1 MQKWNIQTD
10 KAQRVDEKNGV
21 IFLVIMFFIDEDSLT
36 KIKKWPIFCIF
47 SWWQQKVNILKCIWK
62 ILFSPFRIFY
72 GLLRSELPLARCQPL
87 RIQRFGIFLL
97 TQLFFYIS
105 IIGISKAVTA
115 TSINLKKCNK
125 IFQVR
130 LNILPK
136 L

>member
-1 MQKWNIQTD
+1 MQKWNVPTD

-21 IFLVIMFFIDEDSLT
+21 IFLVIMFFTDKDSLT

-47 SWWQQKVNILKCIWK
+47 SWWQQKVNILMCIWK

-97 TQLFFYIS
+97 TQPFFYIS

-125 IFQVR
+125 IFRVR

>member
-10 KAQRVDEKNGV
+10 KAERVDEKNGV

-72 GLLRSELPLARCQPL
+72 GLLRFELPLARCQLL

-105 IIGISKAVTA
+105 IIGFSRTVTP
-115 TSINLKKCNK
+115 INLKKCNK